1 MGLPNYLTFFRIF
14 ITPIFMLIYLKGQ
27 WLGISSVLLPYVL
40 LIVLGISE
48 LTDAVDGY
56 LARKFSQVTDLG
68 KLLDPMAD
76 SIYRNSLYLTFTQ
89 PPVNLP
95 LILVFIFLAR
105 DSVLSTLRT
114 VCALRGFALAAR
126 RSGKLKAIFQG
137 ISFALILLLM
147 IPYSL
152 DLLSSSGLECI
163 ATIVVALV
171 AVYSVASGVEYLWI
185 NKGLLIQIFQGKFS
199 GDKNTPEE

>member
-14 ITPIFMLIYLKGQ
+14 ITPIFMLIYLKGR
-27 WLGISSVLLPYVL
+27 WLGISPVLLPYVL
-40 LIVLGISE
+40 LLVLGISE

-76 SIYRNSLYLTFTQ
+76 SIYRNSLFLTFTQ

-126 RSGKLKAIFQG
+126 KSGKLKAIFQG
-137 ISFALILLLM
+137 VSCALILVLM

-152 DLLSSSGLECI
+152 NVLSSDRLECI
-163 ATIVVALV
+163 ATVIVSLV
-171 AVYSVASGVEYLWI
+171 AFYSVASGVEYLWI
-185 NKGLLIQIFQGKFS
+185 NKGFLMQIFQGKFS
-199 GDKNTPEE
+199 GDKGASDE